1 MTPTRPLPRWP
12 LLLIAAPAAV
22 AIWSG
27 WVGLGGMAGF
37 GVVRP
42 LPGIASAV
50 QVNTAITLPIGVEA
64 YGAFA
69 LGAWLLP
76 GTGPKARRFARW
88 SAIGALALGCLGQIT
103 YHLLAA
109 AHVTVAPWPIV
120 IAVSCLPIVTLGFGM
135 ALVHLLRADDTDT
148 AAVPVAVPVV
158 MPPLPVATLTP
169 PEAVTQTPAESPPVA
184 TAETTPQRQPAR
196 QTTRQKAA
204 SDRRQETRQS
214 SPAYRRR
221 LRHHSRSNCRPSV
234 ASQTH
239 RPAVEGGDDSAAPRH
254 QQGEAHA

>member
-1 MTPTRPLPRWP
+1 MPGRPLPRWP

-42 LPGIASAV
+42 LPGIASAI
-50 QVNTAITLPIGVEA
+50 QINTAITLPIGVEA

-76 GTGPKARRFARW
+76 GTGPQARQFARW

-135 ALVHLLRADDTDT
+135 ALVHLLRADDTTPET
-148 AAVPVAVPVV
+148 APEALPVAVPVAT
-158 MPPLPVATLTP
+158 PPPPAPVLPSPFPVA
-169 PEAVTQTPAESPPVA
+169 AVAA
-184 TAETTPQRQPAR
+184 AETTPQRQQVRQPVRQKPR
-196 QTTRQKAA
+196 QTAAKPAANWRDKAA
-204 SDRRQETRQS
+204 RLVAADPAITAQDLAGKCGVSKRSAERYKET
-214 SPAYRRR
+214 AV
-221 LRHHSRSNCRPSV
+221 RPHLV
-234 ASQTH
+234 K
-239 RPAVEGGDDSAAPRH
+239 E
-254 QQGEAHA
+254 EAHA

>member
-1 MTPTRPLPRWP
+1 MPAARPLPRWP

-50 QVNTAITLPIGVEA
+50 QVNTAITLPVGVEA

-76 GTGPKARRFARW
+76 GAGPQARRFARW

-135 ALVHLLRADDTDT
+135 ALVHLLRADDTE
-148 AAVPVAVPVV
+148 
-158 MPPLPVATLTP
+158 
-169 PEAVTQTPAESPPVA
+169 PEG
-184 TAETTPQRQPAR
+184 
-196 QTTRQKAA
+196 
-204 SDRRQETRQS
+204 
-214 SPAYRRR
+214 RRR
-221 LRHHSRSNCRPSV
+221 WLLSWFLSRHRHRSRPSRRRPLSLLSRQRRRHHSDSRCDRTCDRNHASRPPNPAAAGATKRPV
-234 ASQTH
+234 LSQPT
-239 RPAVEGGDDSAAPRH
+239 PPSAPRIWRP
-254 QQGEAHA
+254 GAG

>member
-1 MTPTRPLPRWP
+1 MPAARPLPRWP

-50 QVNTAITLPIGVEA
+50 QVNTAITLPVGVEA

-76 GTGPKARRFARW
+76 GAGPQARRFARW

-135 ALVHLLRADDTDT
+135 ALVHLLRADDTEPEG
-148 AAVPVAVPVV
+148 APAVAPVVVPVASPA
-158 MPPLPVATLTP
+158 PL
-169 PEAVTQTPAESPPVA
+169 EAVTPAPLSLLSR
-184 TAETTPQRQPAR
+184 QRR
-196 QTTRQKAA
+196 
-204 SDRRQETRQS
+204 
-214 SPAYRRR
+214 
-221 LRHHSRSNCRPSV
+221 RHHSDSRCDRTCDRNHASRPPNPAAAGATKRPV
-234 ASQTH
+234 LSQPT
-239 RPAVEGGDDSAAPRH
+239 PPSAPRTWRP
-254 QQGEAHA
+254 GAG

>member
-1 MTPTRPLPRWP
+1 MPAAVRPLPRWP

-50 QVNTAITLPIGVEA
+50 QVNTAITLPVGVEA

-76 GTGPKARRFARW
+76 GTGPQARKFARW

-135 ALVHLLRADDTDT
+135 ALVHLLRADDTTPEATPD
-148 AAVPVAVPVV
+148 AAPVVVPVAAPAPTTPAK
-158 MPPLPVATLTP
+158 PPHPVA
-169 PEAVTQTPAESPPVA
+169 AVAAADA
-184 TAETTPQRQPAR
+184 TAQRQDVRQDVRQKPR
-196 QTTRQKAA
+196 QTVAKPGAGWRDKAA
-204 SDRRQETRQS
+204 RLVAAD
-214 SPAYRRR
+214 PAISAQDLADKCVVSKKTAERYKKTM
-221 LRHHSRSNCRPSV
+221 RPHLVTSK
-234 ASQTH
+234 
-239 RPAVEGGDDSAAPRH
+239 E
-254 QQGEAHA
+254 EATS